1 MEKLLAEAGRMDP
14 DIVGSM
20 VIFAEVAERG
30 SFTGAADSLGV
41 AKSVV
46 SARVARL
53 EAALGVRLLHRTS
66 RRVTLT
72 PVGSEVLPS
81 CVRVAQAAA
90 EARTMAMGEAAA
102 PRGRL
107 RVNAPVSF
115 GQRWL
120 AGPIASFA
128 ARHPAVQLEVVLQD
142 DLVDVAGG
150 WDVVVRLGVV
160 RDPELTVR
168 RLARDATV
176 ACASPAYLARRGVP
190 KHPLDLAHHD
200 CLRYAYISRDDEWRF
215 TMGDAQV
222 TVPVTGTIAATD
234 GALLAAL
241 AEAGAGVTVAPWFI
255 VGEAIRAGRLVR
267 VLPAYTLAELPCQA
281 VHAQGRRPPARVRVF
296 VDHLVEA
303 FRVPPWGEP

>member
-1 MEKLLAEAGRMDP
+1 
-14 DIVGSM
+14 M
-20 VIFAEVAERG
+20 VIFAEVAEQG
-30 SFTGAADSLGV
+30 SFTGAADALGI

-46 SARVARL
+46 SARISRL

-72 PVGSEVLPS
+72 PVGAEVLPS

-90 EARTMAMGEAAA
+90 EARTVAAGEASA

-120 AGPIASFA
+120 PGPLASFA

-142 DLVDVAGG
+142 DLVDVAAG
-150 WDVVVRLGVV
+150 WDVVIRLGVV

-168 RLARDATV
+168 RFARDLTV

-190 KHPLDLAHHD
+190 QHPLDLARHD
-200 CLRYAYISRDDEWRF
+200 CLRYAYISRDEEWRF
-215 TMGDAQV
+215 TKGEETV
-222 TVPVTGTIAATD
+222 TVPVTGTLAATD

-255 VGEAIRAGRLVR
+255 VGERVRAGRLVR
-267 VLPAYTLAELPCQA
+267 LLPAWNLNNELPCQL
-281 VHAQGRRPPARVRVF
+281 VHAQGRRPPARVRAF
-296 VDHLVEA
+296 VEHLVEA
-303 FRVPPWGEP
+303 FRTPPWGEP